1 MENKI
6 EERTAAYLSLFE
18 QLRRKVSDERLAGI
32 LLQEIAK
39 DLRMDRIEAK
49 NGNGSEN
56 PATEK
61 QIAYL
66 KSLGV
71 QARLGLTKREAS
83 LLIDQHN
90 GVKSAH
96 VE

>member
-1 MENKI
+1 MEITIDERANK
-6 EERTAAYLSLFE
+6 YLQAFE
-18 QLRRKVSDERLAGI
+18 QIRKRVADDKLATV

-39 DLRMDRIEAK
+39 DMRMDRMEK
-49 NGNGSEN
+49 NGNGKDK

-71 QARLGLTKREAS
+71 EAKPGLSKREAS

-90 GVKSAH
+90 GVRS
-96 VE
+96 E